1 MSCCEWQVPWSQ
13 EDSLWVC
20 FFFFF
25 LFYWEMPSYF
35 FSKVFSRIKWLVIFS
50 DVGWIVILTPSKK
63 EGWSPN
69 PSKSERD
76 LTWKPLYRGNWVK
89 MRSLKW
95 ALIQYDWWPYKRWKF
110 GCRDRYAG
118 REDDVEIQGV
128 SCEGNQ
134 QRLRLPEAR
143 AEAWDRPS
151 LTALRRNQPSSGLIK
166 TITLILDF

>member
-20 FFFFF
+20 LFFFFFF

-95 ALIQYDWWPYKRWKF
+95 ALIQYDWWPYK
-110 GCRDRYAG
+110 
-118 REDDVEIQGV
+118 
-128 SCEGNQ
+128 EGNSETDTH
-134 QRLRLPEAR
+134 RGKWVWRDIGRRWPLKSRV
-143 AEAWDRPS
+143 EAWMRFLPQKEPPCQHLAFKLLAS
-151 LTALRRNQPSSGLIK
+151 RSGRQ
-166 TITLILDF
+166 